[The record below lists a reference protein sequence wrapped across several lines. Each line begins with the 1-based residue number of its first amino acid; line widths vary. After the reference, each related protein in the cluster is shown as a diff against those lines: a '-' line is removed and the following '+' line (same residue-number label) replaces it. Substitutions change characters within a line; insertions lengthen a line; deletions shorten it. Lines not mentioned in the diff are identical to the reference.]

1 MVVCSVNCVNL
12 HCRRIGLRVF
22 FVFMKLEKR
31 SNHRDS
37 QVSKQLFML
46 EKEERE
52 KKREKAASSAYI
64 SLKMDTKGLKLKQG
78 LAISQA
84 HRKKYQRQEWMKAF
98 YSVLQATF
106 HWGLELVV
114 GSIAGRARCRLTS
127 LLLAL
132 PFVASLEE
140 TAAPKRSNSQPAGG
154 VLACH
159 SPGNPYSSG
168 STCPVKTW

>member
-12 HCRRIGLRVF
+12 HCRRTGLRVF

-46 EKEERE
+46 EKEE
-52 KKREKAASSAYI
+52 KKKEKAASSAYI

-84 HRKKYQRQEWMKAF
+84 HREKYQRQE
-98 YSVLQATF
+98 
-106 HWGLELVV
+106 
-114 GSIAGRARCRLTS
+114 
-127 LLLAL
+127 
-132 PFVASLEE
+132 
-140 TAAPKRSNSQPAGG
+140 
-154 VLACH
+154 
-159 SPGNPYSSG
+159 
-168 STCPVKTW
+168 